1 MYNCNPIYSHPTADG
16 RGIAVAPCVCCQ
28 HFTEVRR
35 LVLQT
40 FLDIAA
46 IALRALLPVYALVI
60 IYQCFASARRHR
72 RPEKPLVT
80 LEVLQTGQKIPV
92 LFWENSI
99 GRSKGSDIRI
109 PDISVSRDHCVFLR
123 RKEGWFVSDIG
134 SKFGTFVNG
143 ERTEGRTL
151 VSLDDEIT
159 VGHTTLVLKRGEE
172 YQEKLRPSWFFSKAS
187 DKGALKPYKLM
198 ILITFFH
205 LFMAVEACFSNEIKD
220 FAPLYV
226 FGAMELVMWAFFCV
240 SSYALNRVNFELEAL
255 ACFLSGMGILLLVR
269 QELRSAIVQMIA
281 MVIGMILFAVI
292 VKFIEN
298 PDRVNSWRLWLML
311 GSVGLLAVTFVF
323 ARVTYGAANWIS
335 IGGVSVQPSEFVKV
349 AFIFVGAAALDK
361 LQTKRNFI
369 EFIVFSAI
377 CVGAL
382 AVMGDFGTALIF
394 FSTFLLIAIMRSGD
408 FKTVILAL
416 VAAAFAV
423 FIVLSIKPYVADRF
437 SAWGHVWEH
446 TQDSGG
452 YQQVR
457 VMSYMASGGLFGVGV
472 GNGYLKYVFASESD
486 LVFGLVAEEMGV
498 IVAFSLAA
506 AIIALAF
513 YSRAITTRSRS
524 SFYAISACCAAGLM
538 VIQSALNIF
547 GITDILPLTGVTLP
561 FLSAGGSSMISCWG
575 LLAFIKAADER
586 TYAAKRRAPANALP
600 ERNRQEREVRA

>member
-1 MYNCNPIYSHPTADG
+1 M
-16 RGIAVAPCVCCQ
+16 
-28 HFTEVRR
+28 
-35 LVLQT
+35 VLQT

-240 SSYALNRVNFELEAL
+240 SSYALTRVNFELEAL

-269 QELRSAIVQMIA
+269 QELRSAIVQMVA

-423 FIVLSIKPYVADRF
+423 FIVLSIKPYVAERF

>member
-1 MYNCNPIYSHPTADG
+1 MYTY
-16 RGIAVAPCVCCQ
+16 Q
-28 HFTEVRR
+28 EVRR
-35 LVLQT
+35 INLQIILDVSVIVLR
-40 FLDIAA
+40 I
-46 IALRALLPVYALVI
+46 LLSIYALVI
-60 IYQCFASARRHR
+60 VYQCFAAARRHR

-80 LEVLQTGQKIPV
+80 LQIKDTGQKIPV

-99 GRSKGSDIRI
+99 GRSKGSDIRVS
-109 PDISVSRDHCVFLR
+109 DISVSRDHCVLLR

-134 SKFGTFVNG
+134 SKFGTYVNG
-143 ERTEGRTL
+143 EECKERTK
-151 VSLDDEIT
+151 VIIDDEIT
-159 VGHTTLVLKRGEE
+159 VGNTTFVLKRGDE
-172 YQEKLRPSWFFSKAS
+172 YQERLRPSWFFSKAS
-187 DKGALKPYKLM
+187 DKGSLKPYKLM

-205 LFMAVEACFSNEIKD
+205 LFMAVEACFSNEIQD
-220 FAPLYV
+220 FVPLYI
-226 FGAMELVMWAFFCV
+226 FGAMEIVMWTFFCI

-255 ACFLSGMGILLLVR
+255 ACFLSGISVLLLVR
-269 QELRSAIVQMIA
+269 QEVRSAIVQLIA
-281 MVIGMILFAVI
+281 MAIGMIVFAII
-292 VKFIEN
+292 VKFIED
-298 PDRVNSWRLWLML
+298 PDRVNSWRIYIMIAA
-311 GSVGLLAVTFVF
+311 VGLLAVNILFG
-323 ARVTYGAANWIS
+323 RVTNGAANWIS
-335 IGGVSVQPSEFVKV
+335 IGGISVQPSEFVKV

-382 AVMGDFGTALIF
+382 ALMGDFGTALIF
-394 FSTFLLIAIMRSGD
+394 FATFLLIAFMRSGD
-408 FKTVILAL
+408 FKTIILAL
-416 VAAAFAV
+416 AAAAFAV
-423 FIVLSIKPYVADRF
+423 FIVLNIKPYVADRF

-457 VMSYMASGGLFGVGV
+457 VMTYMASGGLFGVGV

-486 LVFGLVAEEMGV
+486 LVFGLISEEMGL
-498 IVAFSLAA
+498 IIAFAVAAS
-506 AIIALAF
+506 IIALAF

-586 TYAAKRRAPANALP
+586 TYAAKRRIPKSVLR
-600 ERNRQEREVRA
+600 ERGVDR

>member
-1 MYNCNPIYSHPTADG
+1 M
-16 RGIAVAPCVCCQ
+16 
-28 HFTEVRR
+28 
-35 LVLQT
+35 VLQT

-172 YQEKLRPSWFFSKAS
+172 YQERLRPSWFFSKAS

-240 SSYALNRVNFELEAL
+240 SSYVLNRVNFELEAL

-269 QELRSAIVQMIA
+269 QELRSAIVQMAA

-298 PDRVNSWRLWLML
+298 PDRVNSWRLWLMI

>member
-1 MYNCNPIYSHPTADG
+1 M
-16 RGIAVAPCVCCQ
+16 
-28 HFTEVRR
+28 
-35 LVLQT
+35 VLQT

-172 YQEKLRPSWFFSKAS
+172 YQEKRRPSWFFSKAS

-269 QELRSAIVQMIA
+269 QELRSAIVQMVA

-423 FIVLSIKPYVADRF
+423 FIVLSIKPYVAERF

>member
-1 MYNCNPIYSHPTADG
+1 MN
-16 RGIAVAPCVCCQ
+16 
-28 HFTEVRR
+28 
-35 LVLQT
+35 LQIL
-40 FLDIAA
+40 LDIAA
-46 IALRALLPVYALVI
+46 IALRAIMPLYAVVI
-60 IYQCFASARRHR
+60 VYQCFASARRHR
-72 RPEKPLVT
+72 RLEKPLVT
-80 LEVLQTGQKIPV
+80 LEIRETGQKIPV

-99 GRSKGSDIRI
+99 GRSKGSDIRMS
-109 PDISVSRDHCVFLR
+109 DLSVSREHCVLLR

-134 SKFGTFVNG
+134 SKFGTYVNG
-143 ERTEGRTL
+143 ELCEGRTK
-151 VSLDDEIT
+151 VIIDDEIT
-159 VGHTTLVLKRGEE
+159 IGNTTLVLKRGEE
-172 YQEKLRPSWFFSKAS
+172 YQERLRPSWFFSKAS

-205 LFMAVEACFSNEIKD
+205 LFMAVEACFSNEIQD
-220 FAPLYV
+220 LVPLYV
-226 FGAMELVMWAFFCV
+226 FGAMEAVMWTFFCI

-255 ACFLSGMGILLLVR
+255 ACFLSGMGVLLLVR
-269 QELRSAIVQMIA
+269 QVPRSAIVQLVA
-281 MVIGMILFAVI
+281 MTLGMILFAVL

-298 PDRVNSWRLWLML
+298 PDRVNKWRLAIMI
-311 GSVGLLAVTFVF
+311 GAVALLAVNIVF
-323 ARVTYGAANWIS
+323 GKVTNGAANWIS
-335 IGGVSVQPSEFVKV
+335 IGGISVQPSEFVKV
-349 AFIFVGAAALDK
+349 AFIFVGASALDQ

-369 EFIVFSAI
+369 EFIAFSAI

-382 AVMGDFGTALIF
+382 ALMGDFGTALIF
-394 FSTFLLIAIMRSGD
+394 FMTFLLIAFMRSGD

-416 VAAAFAV
+416 AAAAFAV
-423 FIVLSIKPYVADRF
+423 FIVLNIKPYVADRF

-457 VMSYMASGGLFGVGV
+457 VMTYMASGGLFGVGV

-498 IVAFSLAA
+498 IVAFVLAA

-513 YSRAITTRSRS
+513 YARAITTRSRS
-524 SFYAISACCAAGLM
+524 TFYAISACCAAGLM
-538 VIQSALNIF
+538 VVQSALNIF

-586 TYAAKRRAPANALP
+586 TYAAKRRGAPANALR
-600 ERNRQEREVRA
+600 ERGVAV

>member
-1 MYNCNPIYSHPTADG
+1 M
-16 RGIAVAPCVCCQ
+16 
-28 HFTEVRR
+28 
-35 LVLQT
+35 VLQT

-46 IALRALLPVYALVI
+46 IALRALLPIYALVI

-187 DKGALKPYKLM
+187 DKGTLKPYKLM

-269 QELRSAIVQMIA
+269 QELRSAIVQMVA